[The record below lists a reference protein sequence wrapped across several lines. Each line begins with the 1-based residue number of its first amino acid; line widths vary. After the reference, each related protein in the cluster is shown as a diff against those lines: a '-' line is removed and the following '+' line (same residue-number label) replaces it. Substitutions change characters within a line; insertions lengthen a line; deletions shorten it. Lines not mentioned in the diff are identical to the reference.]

1 MNPEGARSILLTV
14 GVRSYLRCFR
24 LFGNGEHGVLRIQNQ
39 KEGALNYNC
48 VARIIIMAYMD
59 EISTYLDVENSIT
72 VRWLANTLG
81 IDLNKARSSL
91 ENYKSTNASVAVSYL
106 VVGTGQHG
114 GLSYIVASESELDD
128 IRSSLKPVRS
138 EELYAIH
145 KVKSVTNKAEMQAS
159 EYEQA
164 SEILLM
170 SHPNT
175 QDFLSNGGGYI
186 TCPSVEVK
194 PLGQRILSASC
205 VAVPVQAKEIIK
217 ASVTKAIA
225 EKPMAS
231 AASVPAVAKSKSSIQ
246 ATSFFSAKSTPA
258 PAKSQPVVEAVKV
271 ESKPKPEPAVVAE
284 ENSVK
289 EAPQKRVGKIAI
301 DDDEDEEWDSGYKP
315 DPKRLKE
322 RVEAAGPA
330 RAVISTGSEEMDL
343 SDETED
349 ATDAADEGA
358 AAGGKKKGK
367 GKVVKHGA
375 MDDYME
381 DVAIAEHNHA
391 VANPDAPKPKKR
403 KLVEKVSRSIFVN
416 SASLLFLVA
425 LHKGEFSH

>member
-1 MNPEGARSILLTV
+1 
-14 GVRSYLRCFR
+14 
-24 LFGNGEHGVLRIQNQ
+24 
-39 KEGALNYNC
+39 
-48 VARIIIMAYMD
+48 MAYLD

-81 IDLNKARSSL
+81 IDLSKARSSM
-91 ENYKSTNASVAVSYL
+91 ENYKSSNKSVTVSYL

-114 GLSYIVASESELDD
+114 GLSYVVASESELDS
-128 IRSSLKPVRS
+128 IRSTLNPVRS

-145 KVKSVTNKAEMQAS
+145 KIMSVTSKAEMQAS

-194 PLGQRILSASC
+194 PLGQRILSSNY
-205 VAVPVQAKEIIK
+205 VAVPAQAKETIK

-225 EKPMAS
+225 EKPLAS
-231 AASVPAVAKSKSSIQ
+231 AASVPAVTKSKSSIQ
-246 ATSFFSAKSTPA
+246 ANSFFTAKSTPA
-258 PAKSQPVVEAVKV
+258 PAKSEQLVAEAVKV
-271 ESKPKPEPAVVAE
+271 EPKPEPAAVVAE
-284 ENSVK
+284 EPSAKDV
-289 EAPQKRVGKIAI
+289 PQKRVGKIAI

-315 DPKRLKE
+315 DPLRLKE
-322 RVEAAGPA
+322 RVEAAGTA

-343 SDETED
+343 SDEAEEEVEAD
-349 ATDAADEGA
+349 AEAATR
-358 AAGGKKKGK
+358 GKKKGK
-367 GKVVKHGA
+367 GKVAKHGA

-391 VANPDAPKPKKR
+391 AANPDAPKPKKR
-403 KLVEKVSRSIFVN
+403 KLVEKVRLCLFK
-416 SASLLFLVA
+416 SASA
-425 LHKGEFSH
+425 PP

>member
-1 MNPEGARSILLTV
+1 
-14 GVRSYLRCFR
+14 
-24 LFGNGEHGVLRIQNQ
+24 
-39 KEGALNYNC
+39 
-48 VARIIIMAYMD
+48 MAFLD

-72 VRWLANTLG
+72 VRWLANTLS
-81 IDLNKARSSL
+81 IDLDKARSSL
-91 ENYKSTNASVAVSYL
+91 ENYKSTNPSVAVSYL
-106 VVGTGQHG
+106 VVGTSQQG
-114 GLSYIVASESELDD
+114 GLSYIVASESELDN
-128 IRSSLKPVRS
+128 IRSALKPVRS

-145 KVKSVTNKAEMQAS
+145 KVRSVTNKAEMQAS

-170 SHPNT
+170 GHPNT

-186 TCPSVEVK
+186 TYPSVEVK
-194 PLGQRILSASC
+194 PLGQRILSASY
-205 VAVPVQAKEIIK
+205 VAVPAQTKETIK
-217 ASVTKAIA
+217 ASVTKNIA
-225 EKPMAS
+225 EKPMTT
-231 AASVPAVAKSKSSIQ
+231 AASVPAVTKSKSSIQ
-246 ATSFFSAKSTPA
+246 ANSFFSAKSTPA
-258 PAKSQPVVEAVKV
+258 TAKLQPAAVEALKV
-271 ESKPKPEPAVVAE
+271 EPKPEPSVIAE
-284 ENSVK
+284 EPSTK

-343 SDETED
+343 SDEAES
-349 ATDAADEGA
+349 AADAADEGA

-403 KLVEKVSRSIFVN
+403 KLVEKVKLDTLVTFLYVSKRSGEVT
-416 SASLLFLVA
+416 SARLGLMITHPPFTRCLPTRRA
-425 LHKGEFSH
+425 TW